1 MTNRISLRGALAL
14 ALPLLLIGCQ
24 TPGPWPA
31 APAGKQTMAKGSAP
45 LSPELADATAR
56 AAAGAP
62 TAQEKAQAYLY
73 RGSGVIVKGQQQGGG
88 LPPGPPVQ
96 PVGGGVVLN
105 FEGADLREVVRNILG
120 DILNENYTIDPAV
133 GGTVTIR
140 TSSGI
145 PREALPATLETLL
158 RANGA
163 TMVKSDGLYMV
174 VPQAAAIRGNITPQ
188 LGNST
193 RALPAGFSVQIV
205 PLRYIGVREML
216 RILEPFAKDAQA
228 VRPDELRN
236 MLILSGTERE
246 LRHLMETIDMFDID
260 WMAGMS
266 AGVFTLQNSD
276 VKSVMA
282 ELEKL
287 VGDRNTSPI
296 TGILKIVPIERM
308 NALLVVTPQPAYLEE
323 VKKWIER
330 LDKGGE
336 GGGLQLYVYNL
347 QNTRAE
353 RLAPLL
359 QQAFTGRPAQ
369 PVAPS
374 APTVAPGTP
383 AGTIVN
389 PPTFSAQ
396 NPMATPPPSTV
407 VVNQPPGAAGAAQ
420 GIGIVRNLQVVAD
433 KDNNTLLVIAT
444 AAEYSIIETALK
456 KLDIPQRQVIIDV
469 TIAEVTLTDELQFG
483 VEWLFKGGAPS
494 GRGAGGLFNLNPGF
508 NPGLPLTGTT
518 GTGSA
523 ATPNAGL
530 GTNIAQ
536 GFLYFINNANF
547 PGGIQAAL
555 HLLDSYGS
563 TKVVANPH
571 VAAADNQKAT
581 IKSGNRIPINQS
593 TAVGSTDNV
602 FTTTA
607 QYIDTG
613 VLLQV
618 TPHINAGGLISL
630 DVQAEV
636 SVPGNADPPGS
647 APPINTRSVQTY
659 VTVQS
664 GQTMVMGG
672 LISDSRANTSEGLPL
687 LSRIPILGG
696 LFGNQDLKNDR
707 TELVLFITPRVIE
720 SEIDMSRVIEDL
732 RRRMENLD
740 RFFPYISPFP
750 AEVFPPRNPSVAPPA
765 TSAVGP
771 SAAPPA
777 APAAPPAAPAAPPR

>member
-1 MTNRISLRGALAL
+1 MTNRSFLRAAAIG
-14 ALPLLLIGCQ
+14 ALPLLVVACQ
-24 TPGPWPA
+24 APGPPPGTPA
-31 APAGKQTMAKGSAP
+31 RTPKEAMASGSTP
-45 LSPELADATAR
+45 LSPALADATA
-56 AAAGAP
+56 G
-62 TAQEKAQAYLY
+62 AQAGPPTTAEKVQAHLY
-73 RGSGVIVKGQQQGGG
+73 KGTGVVVKGLQPGGG
-88 LPPGPPVQ
+88 LPPGPAVQ
-96 PVGGGVVLN
+96 PVGNAVVIN

-120 DILNENYTIDPAV
+120 DILNETYTIDPAV

-140 TSSGI
+140 SSSGI

-158 RANGA
+158 RMNGA
-163 TMVKSDGLYMV
+163 TMIRSGGMYMV
-174 VPQAAAIRGNITPQ
+174 VPQANAVRGNITPQ

-193 RALPAGFSVQIV
+193 RALPPGFSVQIV
-205 PLRYIGVREML
+205 PLKYVGVREML
-216 RILEPFAKDAQA
+216 RLLEPFAKDAQA

-236 MLILSGTERE
+236 MLILSGTEQE
-246 LRHLMETIDMFDID
+246 LRHLMATIDMFDID

-276 VKSVMA
+276 VKQVMT
-282 ELEKL
+282 ELEKI
-287 VGDRNTSPI
+287 VGDRNASPL

-308 NALLVVTPQPAYLEE
+308 NALLVVTPNPAYLEE

-359 QQAFTGRPAQ
+359 QQAFTGRVTQPAT
-369 PVAPS
+369 AS

-389 PPTFSAQ
+389 PPQFSAQ
-396 NPMATPPPSTV
+396 PSVPVANPGGPTNV
-407 VVNQPPGAAGAAQ
+407 VVNQAPGAAGTGQ
-420 GIGIVRNLQVVAD
+420 GTGIVRNLQVVAD
-433 KDNNTLLVIAT
+433 KDNNTLLLIAT
-444 AAEYSIIETALK
+444 AAEYSIIEAALK
-456 KLDIPQRQVIIDV
+456 KLDIPQRQVVIDV
-469 TIAEVTLTDELQFG
+469 TIAEVTLTDDLQFG

-494 GRGAGGLFNLNPGF
+494 GRGSGGLLTGSVISNAINPA
-508 NPGLPLTGTT
+508 NPGLPN
-518 GTGSA
+518 A
-523 ATPNAGL
+523 VDTPVASL
-530 GTNIAQ
+530 VK
-536 GFLYFINNANF
+536 GFTYIVNNANF

-581 IKSGNRIPINQS
+581 IKSGNRIPINQQ
-593 TAVGSTDNV
+593 TLVGGTTNAV
-602 FTTTA
+602 TTTS

-618 TPHINAGGLISL
+618 TPHINAGGLVSL
-630 DVQAEV
+630 DVQAEFSIPGV
-636 SVPGNADPPGS
+636 PDVPGN

-672 LISDSRANTSEGLPL
+672 LISDERTNTYEGLPL
-687 LSRIPILGG
+687 LSRIPFLGG

-707 TELVLFITPRVIE
+707 TELVLFITPRVVE
-720 SEIDMSRVIEDL
+720 NEVDMTRVIEDL
-732 RRRMENLD
+732 RRRMENMD
-740 RFFPYISPFP
+740 RFFPYIPPFP
-750 AEVFPPRNPSVAPPA
+750 SEVFPPRPPVATPPA
-765 TSAVGP
+765 
-771 SAAPPA
+771 AAMPPA
-777 APAAPPAAPAAPPR
+777 AP

>member
-1 MTNRISLRGALAL
+1 MANRIFLRGTFAV
-14 ALPLLLIGCQ
+14 ALPLLLVGCQ
-24 TPGPWPA
+24 TPAPWRGA
-31 APAGKQTMAKGSAP
+31 DPAGKQTMATGSAP

-56 AAAGAP
+56 AAAGPA

-73 RGSGVIVKGQQQGGG
+73 RGSGVVVKGQQPGGA

-163 TMVKSDGLYMV
+163 TMVKGDGLYMV
-174 VPQAAAIRGNITPQ
+174 VPQAAAVRGNVTPQ

-205 PLRYIGVREML
+205 PLRYVGVREML

-246 LRHLMETIDMFDID
+246 LRRLMETIEMFDID

-282 ELEKL
+282 EKL

-336 GGGLQLYVYNL
+336 GGGLQLYVYSL

-359 QQAFTGRPAQ
+359 QQAFTGRVTQ

-389 PPTFSAQ
+389 PPGRRPSWSLSHRPPRLAPRKASASS
-396 NPMATPPPSTV
+396 ATCRWSRT
-407 VVNQPPGAAGAAQ
+407 
-420 GIGIVRNLQVVAD
+420 R
-433 KDNNTLLVIAT
+433 
-444 AAEYSIIETALK
+444 
-456 KLDIPQRQVIIDV
+456 
-469 TIAEVTLTDELQFG
+469 
-483 VEWLFKGGAPS
+483 
-494 GRGAGGLFNLNPGF
+494 
-508 NPGLPLTGTT
+508 
-518 GTGSA
+518 
-523 ATPNAGL
+523 
-530 GTNIAQ
+530 
-536 GFLYFINNANF
+536 
-547 PGGIQAAL
+547 
-555 HLLDSYGS
+555 
-563 TKVVANPH
+563 
-571 VAAADNQKAT
+571 
-581 IKSGNRIPINQS
+581 
-593 TAVGSTDNV
+593 
-602 FTTTA
+602 TTT
-607 QYIDTG
+607 
-613 VLLQV
+613 
-618 TPHINAGGLISL
+618 
-630 DVQAEV
+630 
-636 SVPGNADPPGS
+636 
-647 APPINTRSVQTY
+647 RCW
-659 VTVQS
+659 
-664 GQTMVMGG
+664 
-672 LISDSRANTSEGLPL
+672 
-687 LSRIPILGG
+687 
-696 LFGNQDLKNDR
+696 
-707 TELVLFITPRVIE
+707 
-720 SEIDMSRVIEDL
+720 
-732 RRRMENLD
+732 
-740 RFFPYISPFP
+740 
-750 AEVFPPRNPSVAPPA
+750 
-765 TSAVGP
+765 
-771 SAAPPA
+771 
-777 APAAPPAAPAAPPR
+777 